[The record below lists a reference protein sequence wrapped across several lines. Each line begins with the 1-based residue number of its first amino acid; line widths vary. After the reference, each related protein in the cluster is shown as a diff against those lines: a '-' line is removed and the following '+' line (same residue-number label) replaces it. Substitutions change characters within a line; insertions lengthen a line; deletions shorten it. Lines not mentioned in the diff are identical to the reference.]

1 MSSLSQMSPVVPCC
15 PPAASSSQTN
25 NPRCRCRPYAVPLT
39 VYLFNPLHSLFP
51 PPVQLSLLGGT
62 EKKDTQSR
70 RVGAALSLKGRQR
83 KRFVQRSTL
92 TFLGLCLTK
101 LKQTRRIGKQT
112 CGATCKPRLRWKE
125 PQEGGCPCLVGVAGL
140 EVSGSHRP
148 RDGSRP
154 WRRNRLV
161 AAAARVCGWAAR
173 GSTLT
178 PLVSELL

>member
-51 PPVQLSLLGGT
+51 PPGQLSLLGGK

-83 KRFVQRSTL
+83 KRFAQRSTL

-112 CGATCKPRLRWKE
+112 CGVTCKPRLRCKE
-125 PQEGGCPCLVGVAGL
+125 RQEDGCPCLVVVAGL

-148 RDGSRP
+148 RDGPRP
-154 WRRNRLV
+154 WRRNWLV

>member
-1 MSSLSQMSPVVPCC
+1 MTNESRNKLNKKKNPEQTADPYFISKSNDAVLKHHMSSLSQMSPVVPCC

-112 CGATCKPRLRWKE
+112 CGATCKPRLR
-125 PQEGGCPCLVGVAGL
+125 
-140 EVSGSHRP
+140 
-148 RDGSRP
+148 
-154 WRRNRLV
+154 
-161 AAAARVCGWAAR
+161 
-173 GSTLT
+173 
-178 PLVSELL
+178 